1 LDHNFGIGLTL
12 LACAGISVSRTGDK
26 PPEAPTTT
34 LLDEVAAKM
43 DRGSLH
49 AIGCEH
55 TSGGGLTV

>member
-12 LACAGISVSRTGDK
+12 LACASISVSRTGDK

-43 DRGSLH
+43 NRGSLN

-55 TSGGGLTV
+55 TSGVGLTV

>member
-1 LDHNFGIGLTL
+1 LDHNFGISLTL
-12 LACAGISVSRTGDK
+12 LAGASISVSRTGDK

-43 DRGSLH
+43 NRGSLN

-55 TSGGGLTV
+55 TGGGGLTV